1 MRRLS
6 VIFLLLM
13 MPSVC
18 QNHSDILIDKTEYN
32 YVDYTGHEFKVIEY
46 EIQNQSDEPF
56 LTFIIYDFYK
66 DLERS
71 ILRYFVNRTGDFS
84 LLSLLTDNV
93 IFSDECP
100 AIIGKT
106 FLKQI
111 DPNTS
116 FKYIVIGDAAEN
128 IDFEKYIIVEK
139 KATVES
145 LIKVHISGKL
155 LYEQQCIVLTSQT
168 ANMTDMQD

>member
-1 MRRLS
+1 MFTIL
-6 VIFLLLM
+6 IHMMLLM

-32 YVDYTGHEFKVIEY
+32 YADYTGHEFKVIEY

-56 LTFIIYDFYK
+56 LTFINYDLHTG
-66 DLERS
+66 LERA

-93 IFSDECP
+93 NFSDECLT
-100 AIIGKT
+100 IIGKT

-116 FKYIVIGDAAEN
+116 FKYIVIGDTTEK

>member
-1 MRRLS
+1 MFTIL
-6 VIFLLLM
+6 IHMMLLM

-32 YVDYTGHEFKVIEY
+32 YADYTGHEFKVIEY
-46 EIQNQSDEPF
+46 EIHNQSDEPF
-56 LTFIIYDFYK
+56 LTFINYDLHTG
-66 DLERS
+66 LERA

-93 IFSDECP
+93 NFSDECLT
-100 AIIGKT
+100 IIGKT

-116 FKYIVIGDAAEN
+116 FKYIVIGDTTEK

>member
-1 MRRLS
+1 MFTIL
-6 VIFLLLM
+6 IHMMLLM

-18 QNHSDILIDKTEYN
+18 QNHSDILIDKAEYN
-32 YVDYTGHEFKVIEY
+32 YADYTGHEFKVIEY

-56 LTFIIYDFYK
+56 LTFINYDLHTG
-66 DLERS
+66 LERA

-93 IFSDECP
+93 NFSDECLT
-100 AIIGKT
+100 IIGKT

-116 FKYIVIGDAAEN
+116 FKYIVIGDTTEK

-155 LYEQQCIVLTSQT
+155 LYKQQCIVLTSQT

>member
-1 MRRLS
+1 MFTIL
-6 VIFLLLM
+6 IHMMLLM

-32 YVDYTGHEFKVIEY
+32 YADYTGHEFKVIEY

-56 LTFIIYDFYK
+56 LTFINYDLHIG
-66 DLERS
+66 LERA

-93 IFSDECP
+93 NFSDECLT
-100 AIIGKT
+100 IIGKT

-116 FKYIVIGDAAEN
+116 FKYIVIGDTTEK

>member
-1 MRRLS
+1 MH
-6 VIFLLLM
+6 I
-13 MPSVC
+13 
-18 QNHSDILIDKTEYN
+18 
-32 YVDYTGHEFKVIEY
+32 G
-46 EIQNQSDEPF
+46 
-56 LTFIIYDFYK
+56 
-66 DLERS
+66 LERA

-93 IFSDECP
+93 NFSDECLT
-100 AIIGKT
+100 IIGKT

-116 FKYIVIGDAAEN
+116 FKYIVIGDTTEK

>member
-1 MRRLS
+1 MFTIL
-6 VIFLLLM
+6 IHMMLLM

-32 YVDYTGHEFKVIEY
+32 YADYTGHEFKVIEY

-56 LTFIIYDFYK
+56 LTFINYDLHTG
-66 DLERS
+66 LERA

-84 LLSLLTDNV
+84 LLSLLTDN
-93 IFSDECP
+93 INFSDECLT
-100 AIIGKT
+100 IIGKT

-116 FKYIVIGDAAEN
+116 FKYIVIGDTTEK

>member
-1 MRRLS
+1 MFTIL
-6 VIFLLLM
+6 IHMMLLM

-18 QNHSDILIDKTEYN
+18 QNHLDILIDKTEYN
-32 YVDYTGHEFKVIEY
+32 YADYTGHEFKVIEY

-56 LTFIIYDFYK
+56 LTFINYDLHTG
-66 DLERS
+66 LERA

-93 IFSDECP
+93 NFSDECLT
-100 AIIGKT
+100 IIGKT

-116 FKYIVIGDAAEN
+116 FKYIVIGDTTEK